1 MNIDLG
7 QSWQAVLDEEIS
19 KPYFSELCRFV
30 DAAYREHTCYP
41 PQEKIFAAFRR
52 TPFEAVKAV
61 ILGQD
66 PYHEEGQAQGLA
78 FYVPDTIK
86 PPPTLMNIAKEL
98 GRFPDLLRWAD
109 EGVLMLN
116 STLTV
121 QAHQA
126 MSHRGRGWER
136 FTDAAIRVLAERR
149 EHIVFILWGASAQR
163 KGAFIDRSRH
173 LTLSAPHPS
182 PLSAYR
188 GFFGSNPFAKANAYL
203 LEHGIEP
210 VQW

>member
-1 MNIDLG
+1 
-7 QSWQAVLDEEIS
+7 
-19 KPYFSELCRFV
+19 
-30 DAAYREHTCYP
+30 
-41 PQEKIFAAFRR
+41 
-52 TPFEAVKAV
+52 
-61 ILGQD
+61 
-66 PYHEEGQAQGLA
+66 
-78 FYVPDTIK
+78 
-86 PPPTLMNIAKEL
+86 MNIAKEL

-109 EGVLMLN
+109 EGVLLLN